1 MIASSIYKM
10 NSNILKTLHI
20 LKSEGG
26 KPRNPGRVTEV
37 AHPPSRAGTYAAD
50 TRATSVK
57 PRLLRAKKKV

>member
-1 MIASSIYKM
+1 MIASSIYKT

-26 KPRNPGRVTEV
+26 QPKDPLRAEVT
-37 AHPPSRAGTYAAD
+37 HPPSHAGTYAAD